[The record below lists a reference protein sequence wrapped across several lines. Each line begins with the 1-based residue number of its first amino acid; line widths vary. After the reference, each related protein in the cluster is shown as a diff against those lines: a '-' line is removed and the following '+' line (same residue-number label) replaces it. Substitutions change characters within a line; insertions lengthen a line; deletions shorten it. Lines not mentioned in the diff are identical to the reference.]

1 MLEKSRQVVQRLLE
15 HHTTVTTMSR
25 FGSAVV
31 LGDLDDFLAPTQACV
46 NPLFVEGQQSTSVAS
61 ADATPDVAQVTLHSG
76 IFSGIGNE
84 SVAPAPT
91 KPDLI
96 KGGEGDVA
104 HVSLT
109 DCLACSGCVTSA
121 ETVLITEQSVERLV
135 AVLQAQRAAR
145 VAAAAAE
152 AADAEELQR
161 AARRAIVVSISP
173 QAQAAFATH
182 LGVSAAVAL
191 RRLVAYFKTL
201 GAARVYDTS
210 HCVELSVV
218 EACVEFAQRFTRRR
232 ARRWAAPSSSR
243 RHVSDN
249 SSAPPRDGAEAATPK
264 RARADDDVDA
274 MWHSTLPMLSSSC
287 PGWVCFAEKR
297 HPEILPC
304 VRALR
309 ALHRIVR
316 PPANGIAPKLNSR
329 PLHYR
334 HRTTRARTRSLLGI
348 SGRRNPPKQLRG
360 RWSRKLRRAS
370 LGSQRARSF
379 TSH

>member
-1 MLEKSRQVVQRLLE
+1 
-15 HHTTVTTMSR
+15 MSR

-46 NPLFVEGQQSTSVAS
+46 NPLFVEGQQSASVAS
-61 ADATPDVAQVTLHSG
+61 DDATPDVAQVTLHSG

-84 SVAPAPT
+84 SVAPAPK

-104 HVSLT
+104 RVSLT

-145 VAAAAAE
+145 VAAAAA

-161 AARRAIVVSISP
+161 AARRAIVVSVSP

-191 RRLVAYFKTL
+191 RKLVSYFKTL

-210 HCVELSVV
+210 ECVELSVV

-232 ARRWAAPSSSR
+232 ARRWAPPSRSSSSSNGVSEGGSAPS
-243 RHVSDN
+243 
-249 SSAPPRDGAEAATPK
+249 DGAETAAPK
-264 RARADDDVDA
+264 RARAEDDDA
-274 MWHSTLPMLSSSC
+274 LWHSTLPMLSSSC

-304 VRALR
+304 VRAP
-309 ALHRIVR
+309 HRGPPRR
-316 PPANGIAPKLNSR
+316 PP
-329 PLHYR
+329 
-334 HRTTRARTRSLLGI
+334 RSSPSTLP
-348 SGRRNPPKQLRG
+348 R
-360 RWSRKLRRAS
+360 
-370 LGSQRARSF
+370 
-379 TSH
+379 